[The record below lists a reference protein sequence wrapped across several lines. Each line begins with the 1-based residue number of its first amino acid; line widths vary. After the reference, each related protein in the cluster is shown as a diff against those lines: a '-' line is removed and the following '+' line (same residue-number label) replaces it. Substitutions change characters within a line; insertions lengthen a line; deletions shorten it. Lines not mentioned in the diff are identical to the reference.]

1 MSNLRL
7 TVNGRP
13 VAAAVEPRTHLADF
27 LRENLLLTGTHL
39 GCEQGVCGACT
50 VLIDG
55 APARSCIT
63 YPLACEGAEITTIE
77 GLDDD
82 EVTRELRAAFSREHG
97 LQCGYCTPGML
108 VSARDI
114 VTRLPDADERR
125 VRLELSGN
133 LCRCTGY
140 LGIVRAVCAVLDE
153 RRRNLVRPAP
163 PPRPLGPVGSGHA
176 RALAPA
182 AAAGPGTAAP
192 ARAAGPP
199 DEQGSQTAGA
209 APLAERAP
217 QPDMAA
223 VRPAPASGAT
233 LADEPASQTGIAAA
247 RAGPATVLRQSFTVD
262 HPRERV
268 FAFFGRL
275 EEVVACMPGAAL
287 TQPPQDGHL
296 QGRLRVRLGP
306 IAAVF
311 AGEAN
316 VERDP
321 ARQSGVI
328 RGQGRDARTGSSAIG
343 EVSYVL
349 VDERAGAATRV
360 EIEIGYALRGALAQF
375 GRPAIV
381 NDLAERLTAA
391 FARNVEARLSGH
403 AEPSAATAAS
413 ELDAGSLILSVI
425 RTRIRRFFARLLGR

>member
-1 MSNLRL
+1 VTTVRL

-63 YPLACEGAEITTIE
+63 YALACEGAEITTIE

-114 VTRLPDADERR
+114 VARLPDADERR

-140 LGIVRAVCAVLDE
+140 VGIVRAVCSVLED
-153 RRRNLVRPAP
+153 RRRNGIRPEP
-163 PPRPLGPVGSGHA
+163 RRRPLGPVGSGHA
-176 RALAPA
+176 GALGPAEASGPSIAGARAIEDEGAPA
-182 AAAGPGTAAP
+182 TRTDAAT
-192 ARAAGPP
+192 
-199 DEQGSQTAGA
+199 TT
-209 APLAERAP
+209 
-217 QPDMAA
+217 
-223 VRPAPASGAT
+223 RPK
-233 LADEPASQTGIAAA
+233 
-247 RAGPATVLRQSFTVD
+247 PATVLRQSFTVD

-275 EEVVACMPGAAL
+275 EEVGACMPGAAL
-287 TQPPQDGHL
+287 TEPPRDGHL
-296 QGRLRVRLGP
+296 KGRLRVRLGP
-306 IAAVF
+306 IAADF
-311 AGEAN
+311 AGEAD

-328 RGQGRDARTGSSAIG
+328 RGQGRDARTSSSAIV
-343 EVSYVL
+343 EVSYAL
-349 VDERAGAATRV
+349 VDEKAGAATRV
-360 EIEIGYALRGALAQF
+360 KLEIGYALRGALAQF
-375 GRPAIV
+375 GRPTIV

-391 FARNVEARLSGH
+391 FAQNVEARLSGE
-403 AEPSAATAAS
+403 ANSSAATAPS
-413 ELDAGSLILSVI
+413 ELDAGTLILSVI
-425 RTRIRRFFARLLGR
+425 RTRIRRLLARLLRR

>member
-1 MSNLRL
+1 MSTVRL
-7 TVNGRP
+7 TVNGRQ
-13 VAAAVEPRTHLADF
+13 VDADIEPRTHLADF
-27 LRENLLLTGTHL
+27 LRETRLLTGTHL

-63 YPLACEGAEITTIE
+63 YALACDGAEITTIE

-82 EVTRELRAAFSREHG
+82 EVTRELRVAFSREHG

-153 RRRNLVRPAP
+153 RRRNGVRIDP
-163 PPRPLGPVGSGHA
+163 PPRRLGPVGSGRARPLGPGQAAAPGTATPA
-176 RALAPA
+176 RALAPEKEPITRTDGA
-182 AAAGPGTAAP
+182 TAA
-192 ARAAGPP
+192 
-199 DEQGSQTAGA
+199 
-209 APLAERAP
+209 
-217 QPDMAA
+217 
-223 VRPAPASGAT
+223 RP
-233 LADEPASQTGIAAA
+233 
-247 RAGPATVLRQSFTVD
+247 RPATVLRQSFTVE
-262 HPRERV
+262 HPRDRV

-275 EEVVACMPGAAL
+275 EEVVVCMPGAAL
-287 TQPPQDGHL
+287 TEPPCNGHL

-306 IAAVF
+306 IAVDF
-311 AGEAN
+311 VGEADT
-316 VERDP
+316 ERDP
-321 ARQSGVI
+321 ARHSGVI
-328 RGQGRDARTGSSAIG
+328 RGQGRDSQTGSSAIG

-349 VDERAGAATRV
+349 ADERAGAATRV

-375 GRPAIV
+375 NRPAIV
-381 NDLAERLTAA
+381 NDLAQRLTAA
-391 FARNVEARLSGH
+391 FARNVEAHLSGK
-403 AEPSAATAAS
+403 ADSSAATAPS

-425 RTRIRRFFARLLGR
+425 RNRLRRLLVRLLGR

>member
-1 MSNLRL
+1 VSTIRL

-13 VAAAVEPRTHLADF
+13 VAAEVEPRTHLADF
-27 LRENLLLTGTHL
+27 LRETLLLTGTHL

-63 YPLACEGAEITTIE
+63 YALACEGAEITTIE

-82 EVTRELRAAFSREHG
+82 AVARDLRAAFSREHG

-153 RRRNLVRPAP
+153 RRRNGVRPEP
-163 PPRPLGPVGSGHA
+163 VPRPLGPVGSGHA

-192 ARAAGPP
+192 ARAAAPP
-199 DEQGSQTAGA
+199 YERGSQTAGA
-209 APLAERAP
+209 APLAERAL
-217 QPDMAA
+217 QPDVAA

-233 LADEPASQTGIAAA
+233 PADEPASQTGIAAA

-287 TQPPQDGHL
+287 TESPRDGHL

-306 IAAVF
+306 IAADF
-311 AGEAN
+311 AGEAD

-328 RGQGRDARTGSSAIG
+328 RGQGRDSRTGSSAIG

-391 FARNVEARLSGH
+391 FARNVEARLSG
-403 AEPSAATAAS
+403 AESSTTATP

-425 RTRIRRFFARLLGR
+425 RTRIRRFLVRLLGR

>member
-1 MSNLRL
+1 MTTVRL

-13 VAAAVEPRTHLADF
+13 VAADVEPRTQLADF
-27 LRENLLLTGTHL
+27 VRETLLLTGTHL

-63 YPLACEGAEITTIE
+63 YALACEGAEVTTIE

-82 EVTRELRAAFSREHG
+82 EVTRALRAAFSREHG

-140 LGIVRAVCAVLDE
+140 VGIVRAVCSVLDE
-153 RRRNLVRPAP
+153 RRRSGIGTEP
-163 PPRPLGPVGSGHA
+163 PPRTLGPVGSGHA
-176 RALAPA
+176 GALGP
-182 AAAGPGTAAP
+182 AAGPGTSMVAPARTIADEAAP
-192 ARAAGPP
+192 AARTDAA
-199 DEQGSQTAGA
+199 STA
-209 APLAERAP
+209 
-217 QPDMAA
+217 
-223 VRPAPASGAT
+223 RPK
-233 LADEPASQTGIAAA
+233 
-247 RAGPATVLRQSFTVD
+247 PATVLRQSFTVD

-287 TQPPQDGHL
+287 TEPPQGGHV

-306 IAAVF
+306 IAADF
-311 AGEAN
+311 AGEAD

-328 RGQGRDARTGSSAIG
+328 RGQGRDSRTGSSAIG

-375 GRPAIV
+375 SRPAIV
-381 NDLAERLTAA
+381 NALAERLTAA
-391 FARNVEARLSGH
+391 FAQNVEARLSG
-403 AEPSAATAAS
+403 AQPSTAAAPS
-413 ELDAGSLILSVI
+413 ELDAGSLLLSVI
-425 RTRIRRFFARLLGR
+425 RARIRRFLARLLRR

>member
-1 MSNLRL
+1 MSTVRL
-7 TVNGRP
+7 TVNGRR
-13 VAAAVEPRTHLADF
+13 VAAEVEPRTHLADF
-27 LRENLLLTGTHL
+27 LRETQLLTGTHL

-63 YPLACEGAEITTIE
+63 YALACEGAEVTTIE

-114 VTRLPDADERR
+114 VTRLPDADEPR

-140 LGIVRAVCAVLDE
+140 VGIVRAVCAVLDE
-153 RRRNLVRPAP
+153 RRRNGVTPEP

-176 RALAPA
+176 GVLGSTEATGLS
-182 AAAGPGTAAP
+182 TAAP
-192 ARAAGPP
+192 SRA
-199 DEQGSQTAGA
+199 
-209 APLAERAP
+209 
-217 QPDMAA
+217 MAA
-223 VRPAPASGAT
+223 EG
-233 LADEPASQTGIAAA
+233 EPETRTGSTTAA
-247 RAGPATVLRQSFTVD
+247 RPGPATVLRQSFTVD

-287 TQPPQDGHL
+287 TEPPREGHL

-306 IAAVF
+306 IAADF
-311 AGEAN
+311 AGEAD
-316 VERDP
+316 VEQDP
-321 ARQSGVI
+321 AGHSGMI
-328 RGQGRDARTGSSAIG
+328 RGQGRDSRTGSGAIG

-349 VDERAGAATRV
+349 VDERAGTATRV

-391 FARNVEARLSGH
+391 FARNVEARLGGGADS
-403 AEPSAATAAS
+403 SAATAPS

-425 RTRIRRFFARLLGR
+425 RTRIRWLLDRLLGR